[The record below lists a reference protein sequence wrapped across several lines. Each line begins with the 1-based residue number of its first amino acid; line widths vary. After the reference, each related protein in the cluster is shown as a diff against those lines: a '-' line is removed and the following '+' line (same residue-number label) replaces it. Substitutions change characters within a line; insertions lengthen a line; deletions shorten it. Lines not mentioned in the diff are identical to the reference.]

1 MTEPGGEL
9 QRFSMLIGGRAVDAI
24 SGATFESQNPYTG
37 QAWALVPDGGP
48 ADVDAAVAAAR
59 AALDGEW
66 GRATGFARA
75 ALMRR
80 LADLISENAERLAR
94 LEVADSGKLYREMIG
109 QLGGVGGW
117 YHYFAGLADKLEG
130 RQIPSPN

>member
-1 MTEPGGEL
+1 MERFRMLVGG
-9 QRFSMLIGGRAVDAI
+9 QAVDAL
-24 SGATFESQNPYTG
+24 SGRTFESENPYTG
-37 QAWALVPDGGP
+37 RPWAVIPDGGP
-48 ADVDAAVAAAR
+48 ADVDAAVGAAR

-66 GRATGFARA
+66 GRLTGFARA

-109 QLGGVGGW
+109 QLGGLGSW
-117 YHYFAGLADKLEG
+117 Y
-130 RQIPSPN
+130 